1 MRFLVI
7 GLLFSFPAAA
17 EFLELSIKLS
27 GLNCPSCAR
36 SIDRSLKRM
45 KGIESVTY
53 NEKESSADMK
63 LAPGN
68 TVTLGPLRDA
78 LIGPLRDALKGLG
91 YTPDVILFHAKGRL
105 RRGEQRALFFE
116 LEGVDAVFAAVP
128 VVEVGFSGRLVEVTG
143 TISPPRGPQTPDSM
157 LIYTIKSVEDEKE
170 KE

>member
-7 GLLFSFPAAA
+7 GLILSFPAAA

-78 LIGPLRDALKGLG
+78 LKGLG

-116 LEGVDAVFAAVP
+116 LEGVDAVFSAVP

-143 TISPPRGPQTPDSM
+143 TISPPRSPQTPDSM
-157 LIYTIKSVEDEKE
+157 LIYTMKSVEDEKE